1 MVRGSTFASAD
12 RDSPGPGIL
21 EKELRCHLHNAGV
34 ARTGDHSKRGV
45 DLARRIHELRMI
57 EKIECLKAQLQFLG
71 FGNWGCLQQSHIP
84 VIEARPMK
92 EAPRRISELSKLFV
106 AKERRIEISATL
118 SRIGSLQDVS
128 AGKVGN
134 VNRNGIGADER
145 VVIILRHRDRQS
157 GSEVRNP

>member
-45 DLARRIHELRMI
+45 DLARGILELRMV
-57 EKIECLKAQLQFLG
+57 ENVESLKAQLQFLG
-71 FGNWGCLQQSHIP
+71 FGDFGCLQQGYIP
-84 VIEARPMK
+84 VIEARAM
-92 EAPRRISELSKLFV
+92 EETPRRIPELSKLFI
-106 AKERRIEISATL
+106 AEERCIEISATL

-128 AGKVGN
+128 AGKIRN
-134 VNRNGIGADER
+134 VNRNR
-145 VVIILRHRDRQS
+145 
-157 GSEVRNP
+157 SEEHT